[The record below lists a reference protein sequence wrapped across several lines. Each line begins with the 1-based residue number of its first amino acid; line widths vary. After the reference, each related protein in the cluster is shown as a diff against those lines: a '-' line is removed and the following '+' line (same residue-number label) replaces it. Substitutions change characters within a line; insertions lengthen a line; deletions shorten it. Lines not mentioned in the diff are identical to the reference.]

1 MVGEHAVYN
10 GKIIL
15 QSEAVVPV
23 TQREIQSGFY
33 VYESLRVIQAHP
45 VHLEDHLLRLENSA
59 NLIHLDYPFS
69 REEIGTWV
77 HALIEVD
84 LVEKASLRIQ
94 IYGGKQPQLFI
105 TTSEILTYPESF
117 YSEGVKSLTY
127 EGERLLPGAK
137 TGNLLLNYLA
147 LEEARRNG
155 CFEALLVDEETE
167 KSWRE
172 TRFQTSF
179 AIKDGQ
185 LFTAQDEKVLL
196 GITRDRVIKA
206 AKLLGLQIRY
216 EAPSL
221 NKVVGGFY
229 DELFISATS
238 MAAMPISQV
247 NGTKVK
253 KSFSFTREISSLVR
267 QWELED

>member
-45 VHLEDHLLRLENSA
+45 VHLGDHLLRLENSA
-59 NLIHLDYPFS
+59 NLKHLDYPFS

-94 IYGGKQPQLFI
+94 IYGGKQPHLFI

-117 YSEGVKSLTY
+117 YTGGVKSLTY

-155 CFEALLVDEETE
+155 CFEALLVDGEQKILEG
-167 KSWRE
+167 
-172 TRFQTSF
+172 TRSNFF

-185 LFTAQDEKVLL
+185 LFTAPDEKVLL

-216 EAPSL
+216 EAPSVK
-221 NKVVGGFY
+221 KVVGGFY

-238 MAAMPISQV
+238 MAAMPISYV
-247 NGTKVK
+247 NGNMVGKTYTV
-253 KSFSFTREISSLVR
+253 TLEISSLVR

>member
-117 YSEGVKSLTY
+117 YTEGVKSLTY

-147 LEEARRNG
+147 LEEARRQG
-155 CFEALLVDEETE
+155 CFEALLVDEEQKILE
-167 KSWRE
+167 G
-172 TRFQTSF
+172 TRSNFF

-238 MAAMPISQV
+238 MAAMPISHV
-247 NGTKVK
+247 NGNIVGKTYSV
-253 KSFSFTREISSLVR
+253 TREISSLVR